1 MTKQIDMLVT
11 AVVMALAVVFAG
23 CGADYS
29 EEDSLQIG
37 ITLRAAEC
45 PDYIGGINI
54 GSLGSLAIQFY
65 DASGKLVQIKEK
77 NAVSFTKEQLSSN
90 VEVTGIP
97 PMTGARVV
105 FSGFQEGNTS
115 TPKWRGEVRD
125 VTFEKGKETKIQ
137 TVLYPLEGNGCFP
150 NPLIKPRFGHVAV
163 TLPDG
168 RVLITGGFTER
179 SNTVWEATRDVEL
192 LDPETGTVDRI
203 ADMANPRALH
213 HVTVLPDGR
222 VIIAGGVRR
231 MEVTS
236 MSVSDYPDL
245 PFTLSIPQNGIELYT
260 VNYPKLNKRKASDT
274 DQSSSVF
281 LSNTEVMDFAMIY
294 QSYVYLMSDPQT
306 GSGTLFMIGGVR
318 EGAAQSKIYGADIT
332 VNGSE
337 VTAAV
342 NEYHSDKS
350 ETFVMPM
357 AAPAGDKVLVL
368 GGRKASA
375 TRFAHLI
382 NKEAFEEGPAEAP
395 NLFFGSMAAD
405 GDYLFFSSALF
416 LPSGG
421 NGFSWEGKNYRY
433 TVSESSFSS
442 GTPYWGRM
450 FHAVFVFPG
459 GRLAGAHSGL
469 EAKPDTS
476 QASIPASDYF
486 EYFDRGTL
494 NFDLNPEEE
503 GDQGVWGTVRIKRA
517 LHRIIVSGTMA
528 FVTGGIDDLKG
539 ATPVSLIEIIPVT
552 PSL

>member
-539 ATPVSLIEIIPVT
+539 ATPVSIIEIIPVT